1 MIDYRNDAR
10 RELARA
16 KDELASADAERLK
29 YAALELRMAM
39 ESITYDRALAFKDE
53 FSPAEYEKWQP
64 RKVLATLLEIDPDAD
79 KDRSIAFGSEPS
91 PGVTPDVM
99 QSLGTERVLNMKT
112 IKRHYDALGSY
123 LHVPT
128 IKQSKDGARTDD
140 AKFRAR
146 CEEIAAYLTEVLA
159 SPVWN
164 ATMGRFAS
172 FACKQCGH
180 QIRKRMPPRQTV
192 VNAKC
197 SECVA
202 TYKLTDAGDGKLQC
216 KPDREEVKCTNSEC
230 NTPILL
236 WHSQIEHGVNWNCK
250 VCGGQNEILLTV
262 HHRPKA
268 AIEAP

>member
-1 MIDYRNDAR
+1 MIGYRNDAR

-39 ESITYDRALAFKDE
+39 ESITYDRALAYKDE
-53 FSPAEYEKWQP
+53 FPPAEYETWQP

-79 KDRSIAFGSEPS
+79 KDRSIAVGSEPS
-91 PGVTPDVM
+91 PGVTPDAM

-112 IKRHYDALGSY
+112 IKCHYDALGSY

-128 IKQSKDGARTDD
+128 IKQSKNGAKTDT

-146 CEEIAAYLTEVLA
+146 CEKIAAYLTEVLA

-164 ATMGRFAS
+164 GTMARFAS
-172 FACKQCGH
+172 FACAQCGH
-180 QIRKRMPPRQTV
+180 HIRKRMPRGQTG

-202 TYKLTDAGDGKLQC
+202 SYTLTDAGDGKLQC
-216 KPDREEVKCTNSEC
+216 KPDREEVKCPNPEC

-236 WHSQIEHGVNWNCK
+236 WPSEIGHGVSWNCK
-250 VCGGQNEILLTV
+250 VCGGQNQILLTV

-268 AIEAP
+268 SIEAP